1 MSISDENEE
10 NKNKKSILDKS
21 VDKVFSLDKKR
32 ILLVVIVLLGLI
44 LRIIAARNITV
55 SADDMHFTIHAIDFL
70 KSGKLVTYDQSSSLW
85 FYATD
90 IFYGIFGINQIG
102 SRMAAILF
110 GTLSIIIMFYL
121 SREFFDEKIGLI
133 AAFLLAISP
142 FHIKNTIAEM
152 DVMAMF
158 FVLFA
163 ILMFVKG
170 LKMEKNK
177 YLAFAGILIGLGILT
192 KVYAL
197 LFIPVALA
205 FALYDNKKKSGKYL
219 DRRIKKKLLVFLVI
233 AFIFAI
239 PSLAHNYLLY
249 KDKGFTDLIY
259 TNALGIGKETST
271 QYYSWDT
278 GFGDKADFRGFFLGK
293 SKHNGYGPTPTSLV
307 ALGNVYFADPTVF
320 ILGVIGLI
328 ICFFRNRKYFFY
340 SVSVLIFV
348 FFYMASRILMSKH
361 YLFLLV
367 TLIPMAAL
375 TFSILDD
382 RIKKAIKEFRL
393 RYLIIALLI
402 FTLIFLG
409 FAARTTLSH
418 FYTQSEIGQ
427 VIGYKDHIPEQSLV
441 VADSRIYRGA
451 IHWMFNGRNYVES
464 AYFPQILDASQKS
477 SGQKVLVDVYFLECV
492 LDDCGWGTVKDQPEF
507 NQSSEQIVEFFKN
520 GSQIDK
526 EFYSAFGQK
535 KYLPFSSEKEIHF
548 FTLYRTRMNLDP
560 GIFTALKQTKVWFL
574 YPIGYDESIAPIFDK
589 YQTHTS
595 FGYLL
600 DKLAHLII
608 YIAIIFAFLAMLKA
622 LYIIFQ
628 E

>member
-1 MSISDENEE
+1 MNENRDENEKSKE
-10 NKNKKSILDKS
+10 NNFADK
-21 VDKVFSLDKKR
+21 VIDKVFSLEKKKIYL
-32 ILLVVIVLLGLI
+32 ILLVLFGLI

-70 KSGKLVTYDQSSSLW
+70 KSGKLVTYDQSASLW

-90 IFYGIFGINQIG
+90 VFYGIFGINQIG

-110 GTLSIIIMFYL
+110 GTMSIIIMFYITK
-121 SREFFDEKIGLI
+121 EFFGEKSGLI

-163 ILMFVKG
+163 ILVFVKG
-170 LKMEKNK
+170 LKTEKNK
-177 YLAFAGILIGLGILT
+177 YMAFAGILIGLGILT
-192 KVYAL
+192 KVYTL

-205 FALYDNKKKSGKYL
+205 YSLYDNKKKNGKYL
-219 DRRIKKKLLVFLVI
+219 DKRIKRKLIIFLAI

-239 PSLAHNYLLY
+239 PSLTHNYLLY
-249 KDKGFTDLIY
+249 KDKGFMDLIY
-259 TNALGIGKETST
+259 TNALGIGKETAT
-271 QYYSWDT
+271 PYYSWDT

-307 ALGNVYFADPTVF
+307 ALGAVYYADPVVF

-328 ICFFRNRKYFFY
+328 ICYFRNKKYFVYILLVFMF
-340 SVSVLIFV
+340 I

-361 YLFLLV
+361 YIFLLV
-367 TLIPMAAL
+367 TLLPAAAFVL
-375 TFSILDD
+375 SEIDD
-382 RIKKAIKEFRL
+382 KIKKFLKKFRL

-409 FAARTTLSH
+409 LAARSTLSH

-427 VIGYKDHIPEQSLV
+427 VIAYKDNIPEQSLV
-441 VADSRIYRGA
+441 IADSRIYRGA
-451 IHWMFNGRNYVES
+451 IHWMFYGRNYIES
-464 AYFPQILDASQKS
+464 SYLPQLLTASEKS
-477 SGQKVLVDVYFLECV
+477 PGQKVIFDVYFLECV

-507 NQSSEQIVEFFKN
+507 NQSSEQIVNFFKN
-520 GSQIDK
+520 SSQIEK

-535 KYLPFSSEKEIHF
+535 KYLPFYSEKETHF
-548 FTLYRTRMNLDP
+548 FTLYKTRMNLDP
-560 GIFTALKQTKVWFL
+560 GIFAALKQTKVWFL

-589 YQTHTS
+589 YETHTS
-595 FGYLL
+595 FGNLL
-600 DKLAHLII
+600 DKLAHLIV
-608 YIAIIFAFLAMLKA
+608 YISIILAFIVLLRAVYL
-622 LYIIFQ
+622 IF
-628 E
+628 EE

>member
-1 MSISDENEE
+1 MDENRDEDE
-10 NKNKKSILDKS
+10 KRKGNNLTDK
-21 VDKVFSLDKKR
+21 VIDKVFSLDKKR
-32 ILLVVIVLLGLI
+32 IYLAIIVILGLI

-85 FYATD
+85 FYVTD
-90 IFYGIFGINQIG
+90 IFYRIFGINQIG

-121 SREFFDEKIGLI
+121 TREFFDEKIGLI
-133 AAFLLAISP
+133 AALLLAISP

-163 ILMFVKG
+163 MLVFVKG

-177 YLAFAGILIGLGILT
+177 YLVFAGILIGLGILT
-192 KVYAL
+192 KVYII

-205 FALYDNKKKSGKYL
+205 FALYDNKKKCGNYFDK
-219 DRRIKKKLLVFLVI
+219 RIKRKLLLFLVI

-239 PSLAHNYLLY
+239 PSLTHNYLLY

-278 GFGDKADFRGFFLGK
+278 GFGDKADFRGFFLGN
-293 SKHNGYGPTPTSLV
+293 SKHNGYAKTPTSIV
-307 ALGNVYFADPTVF
+307 ALGNVYFADPIVF
-320 ILGVIGLI
+320 ILGGIGLI
-328 ICFFRNRKYFFY
+328 ICFFRNKKYFIY

-361 YLFLLV
+361 YIFLLL
-367 TLIPMAAL
+367 TLVPAAAL
-375 TFSILDD
+375 AFSILDD
-382 RIKKAIKEFRL
+382 KIKGIIKKFRL
-393 RYLIIALLI
+393 RYLIIALMI
-402 FTLIFLG
+402 FTFIFIGL
-409 FAARTTLSH
+409 AARTTLSH

-451 IHWMFNGRNYVES
+451 IHWMFYGRNYIES
-464 AYFPQILDASQKS
+464 SYLPQILDASQKS
-477 SGQKVLVDVYFLECV
+477 SSQKVLVDVYFLECV
-492 LDDCGWGTVKDQPEF
+492 LDDCGWGTVKDQPDF
-507 NQSSEQIVEFFKN
+507 NKSSEQIVDFFKN
-520 GSQIDK
+520 GSQKEK

-535 KYLPFSSEKEIHF
+535 RYFPLVSDKETHF

-560 GIFTALKQTKVWFL
+560 GIFAALKQTKVWFL

-589 YQTHTS
+589 YETHTS

-600 DKLAHLII
+600 DKFAHLII
-608 YIAIIFAFLAMLKA
+608 YIAIIFAFLAMLIA
-622 LYIIFQ
+622 LYLILQ